1 MSRFSFHSD
10 IITAQ
15 VVARHGRLEVGDK
28 QFFPS
33 PTVLFWKHF
42 LFAEADCLGIQPEKN
57 LPKNSQNY
65 WETSWLRLPFF
76 VCKTIFFVT
85 QTVGMFSKLGPSP
98 TPNLSGRFWEGWVEL
113 KRGGW
118 VWDSQ
123 RWNCVS
129 RWWVNKYFLE
139 FSPGD
144 DPI

>member
-1 MSRFSFHSD
+1 MFNLSRFSFHSD
-10 IITAQ
+10 IIAAQ
-15 VVARHGRLEVGDK
+15 VVARHGRLEVGSLLK
-28 QFFPS
+28 L
-33 PTVLFWKHF
+33 TVLGSNQKKSSKKF
-42 LFAEADCLGIQPEKN
+42 P
-57 LPKNSQNY
+57 NY

-85 QTVGMFSKLGPSP
+85 QKVGMFSKIGPSP

-123 RWNCVS
+123 RWNFVS

-139 FSPGD
+139 FSPLGR
-144 DPI
+144 